1 VVDSS
6 HLAACLALWQ
16 EKLGLDLRLTLG
28 RDGGRRL
35 QFLRM
40 GDSIL
45 ELAGDSEPEHPG
57 ERDVIWGIAYRV
69 GDIAM
74 AVDRLRAEGV
84 TVSDPRPGNAPDT
97 TVADLKPGFSHDV
110 RTLLIQHDASRGES
124 G

>member
-1 VVDSS
+1 M
-6 HLAACLALWQ
+6 AACLSLWQ
-16 EKLGLDLRLTLG
+16 GKLGLDLRLTLG
-28 RDGGRRL
+28 RDGGRQL

-45 ELAGDSEPEHPG
+45 ELAGESDPEHPG
-57 ERDVIWGIAYRV
+57 ERDVIWGVAYRV
-69 GDIAM
+69 GDIAT

-110 RTLLIQHDASRGES
+110 RTLLIQQRTPRGKS